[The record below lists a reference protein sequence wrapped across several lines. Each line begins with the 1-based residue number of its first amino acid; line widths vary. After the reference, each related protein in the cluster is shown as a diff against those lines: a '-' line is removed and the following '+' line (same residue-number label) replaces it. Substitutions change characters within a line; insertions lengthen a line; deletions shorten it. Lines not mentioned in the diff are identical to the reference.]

1 MKKILALV
9 VLALAFCGPVRADD
23 RVFVTNVGFQSSRVT
38 SVGNTTTVVQT
49 GLADSYCAGGV
60 CFAPIQQS
68 NQYSYQRAAVVVPQA
83 TYFFAASNPR
93 VFEFRTRDFI
103 QVPGTQ
109 QIVTTDSFGN
119 EVILNAGVRT
129 GGVGVSR
136 GVQLFGR

>member
-1 MKKILALV
+1 MRKILALA
-9 VLALAFCGPVRADD
+9 VLVFCAPVRADD

-49 GLADSYCAGGV
+49 GLADSHCANGV
-60 CFAPIQQS
+60 CFAPVVQA
-68 NQYSYQRAAVVVPQA
+68 NQYGYHRAAAVAVPQS

-93 VFEFRTRDFI
+93 VFEFRTREFI

-109 QIVTTDSFGN
+109 QIVTTDAFGN
-119 EVILNAGVRT
+119 EVILNAGIRT

-136 GVQLFGR
+136 GTQLFAR